1 MEYRYIVMED
11 DVVAYISFHRVQRV
25 QRVPPTINLE
35 LKIDFS
41 VEKGNVF
48 IIGHV
53 RLKIAYILYLKSY
66 TTGAK
71 TQIWRN
77 FDANSPTE
85 PVYNTSVSLIV
96 QKPFEAGLINT
107 EGALLI
113 CNPRAANI
121 SSKVVDTS
129 ILSTN
134 VLFRSYRT

>member
-71 TQIWRN
+71 TQI
-77 FDANSPTE
+77 
-85 PVYNTSVSLIV
+85 
-96 QKPFEAGLINT
+96 
-107 EGALLI
+107 
-113 CNPRAANI
+113 
-121 SSKVVDTS
+121 
-129 ILSTN
+129 
-134 VLFRSYRT
+134 